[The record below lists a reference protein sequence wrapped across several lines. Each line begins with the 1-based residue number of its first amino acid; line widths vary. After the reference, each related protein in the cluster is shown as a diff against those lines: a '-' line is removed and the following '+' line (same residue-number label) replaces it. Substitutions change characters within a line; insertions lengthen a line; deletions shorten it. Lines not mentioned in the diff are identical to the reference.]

1 MGICVTCVLNL
12 SQPSN
17 VMVYDFQDVMPSN
30 QYSNNMCVVLCF
42 VLHRGQDLE

>member
-1 MGICVTCVLNL
+1 MGISVACVLNL

-17 VMVYDFQDVMPSN
+17 VMVYDFKAVLHSN

-42 VLHRGQDLE
+42 VLHREQDLE